1 MEQIYNTK
9 LITDYLEK
17 TGISKTKFCKECR
30 ISAYTY
36 SRVMAQNA
44 HIGIKQLFRIARRL
58 NIEFHKFFA
67 VSDNDNK

>member
-17 TGISKTKFCKECR
+17 TGMSKTKFCKLCK

-36 SRVMAQNA
+36 NKIMAQNV
-44 HIGIKQLFRIARRL
+44 HIGIKQLFRIARGL
-58 NIEFHKFFA
+58 NIEIHEFFA
-67 VSDNDNK
+67 DTGSGNK